1 MTTSQPATF
10 ALVPGAVA
18 WARRDSPSASGLWWP
33 VILYPTWATAAKESG
48 LMDLRVTQPG
58 GADKTK
64 ESVRLVGCKRPV
76 SLTFLRENKVP
87 RALVLRPRPAGA
99 GPMARPGPQ
108 NRVVAHF
115 LGLSSAEHAA
125 DDSVAAWGA
134 VDMASLRPYRQ
145 DCRDV
150 LAACRGKVGR
160 ADWIDLLRGI
170 DEASMVLED
179 WTVAS
184 KELLRN
190 VPEEKQPVGS
200 CKKSSVTKSTL
211 LGVETLEV
219 NDAGNVM
226 DDGRNDDNDNDE
238 EEASLGQTPE
248 FYDDWKGLG
257 TESQSQRNT
266 QFSQVFNF
274 SQAQSYGEKEETT
287 PATATEEKAKT
298 TDEPSV
304 EMIGEKKKD
313 APTSVDENADG
324 EEASVATVKATNV
337 SVSDEK
343 GTEDSASKHSIGEE
357 KSEEEE
363 PVSVVAEE
371 VDVDTS
377 APKASAMETEASI
390 GAGKEANE
398 VAAPLDTSTL
408 QEDNDEEQKEEQSK
422 EPVITQEETNDAA
435 EVEAI
440 TVPTSTDDAAAAEF
454 SDGEEL
460 SDYGPESQ
468 DISNMDTQPHSNL
481 TDPAC
486 TIAPLDGAPKNLK
499 RRSLASILGRKSKE
513 SSTNTGATTTPFVS
527 SKGSIKKVSPS
538 PMADAAKNATESAI
552 NGDDDLDEGLE
563 SKRLFDGNANLSE
576 KRTIDRAG
584 CEDRD
589 TNAKKPRSEDGYF
602 SAEEMDEDEG
612 LHFFTQQG

>member
-48 LMDLRVTQPG
+48 LMDLRVTQQP

-115 LGLSSAEHAA
+115 LGLATAEHAT

-145 DCRDV
+145 DCCDV

-170 DEASMVLED
+170 DEASIVLED

-190 VPEEKQPVGS
+190 VPEAKQPVGS
-200 CKKSSVTKSTL
+200 CKKSSVTKSAL
-211 LGVETLEV
+211 LGVETFEA

-226 DDGRNDDNDNDE
+226 DGGHNENNDNDD

-248 FYDDWKGLG
+248 FYDDWKG

-274 SQAQSYGEKEETT
+274 SQAQSYGEKEETV

-304 EMIGEKKKD
+304 EMIDEKKKD
-313 APTSVDENADG
+313 APTGVDENADG

-337 SVSDEK
+337 SVSNEK
-343 GTEDSASKHSIGEE
+343 STEDSASKHSIGEE
-357 KSEEEE
+357 MSEEKE
-363 PVSVVAEE
+363 PVSVVAEK

-377 APKASAMETEASI
+377 APTASAMETEPSI
-390 GAGKEANE
+390 GAGMEANK
-398 VAAPLDTSTL
+398 VAAPLDTL
-408 QEDNDEEQKEEQSK
+408 QEDNGEEQKEEQSK
-422 EPVITQEETNDAA
+422 ELKETVITEEERNDAA
-435 EVEAI
+435 KVEAI

-486 TIAPLDGAPKNLK
+486 TISPQDGAPKNLK

-538 PMADAAKNATESAI
+538 PMADAAENATGSAAI
-552 NGDDDLDEGLE
+552 GDDDLDEGLE
-563 SKRLFDGNANLSE
+563 SKRLFEGNANLSE
-576 KRTIDRAG
+576 KRMIESAG

-589 TNAKKPRSEDGYF
+589 ANAKKPRSEDAYF

-612 LHFFTQQG
+612 LNFFTQQG